1 MFQHR
6 SGISLKSLLHHPRR
20 ARPDE
25 AVSWGK
31 VRLDAK
37 PVKVYG
43 EATLLL
49 PLLVAETFA
58 RRHHKV
64 DAAAAVDA
72 ADAKGEAAK

>member
-1 MFQHR
+1 M
-6 SGISLKSLLHHPRR
+6 
-20 ARPDE
+20 
-25 AVSWGK
+25 SWGK

-64 DAAAAVDA
+64 DAAAAADA